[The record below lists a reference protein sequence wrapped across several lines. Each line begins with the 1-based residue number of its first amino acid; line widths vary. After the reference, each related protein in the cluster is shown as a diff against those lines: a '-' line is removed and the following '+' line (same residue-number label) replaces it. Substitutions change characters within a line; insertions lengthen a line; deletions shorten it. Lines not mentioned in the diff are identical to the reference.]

1 MLPAVKHHTTW
12 TKIGVR
18 GIDAIKAIGYSI
30 ATFIALGNDCSA
42 NRREVRTILVRE
54 ACIG

>member
-1 MLPAVKHHTTW
+1 MLPAVKHHITW

-18 GIDAIKAIGYSI
+18 GIEAIKAVGNTI
-30 ATFIALGNDCSA
+30 ATLIAFSNKCSA
-42 NRREVRTILVRE
+42 KRREVRTILVRE